1 MPDRRCRAQMTDDE
15 ARWIEVNQER
25 CLGCQHRVI
34 FHVPPNTGA
43 DDDCCVVEGC
53 RCDADFPHR

>member
-15 ARWIEVNQER
+15 ARWIEVN
-25 CLGCQHRVI
+25 RVL